1 MIVITSGLWLAG
13 SILGI
18 ITWAISRRAHLI
30 ARWLLAL
37 TLFALGLI
45 YLALLRDSAYQ
56 IFLLRG
62 TQDVIAWGKW
72 LPLIVG
78 PMVGLLWPLA
88 KGKRKWVLRLELLLL
103 FAITWLDGGIY
114 QVYGK
119 PPSNPGQEQ
128 WLTLQSTSST
138 CSPAALSAL
147 LALYNVRRTEGEL
160 IVDCMTTNRGT
171 PLQGPIPSPPT
182 I

>member
-1 MIVITSGLWLAG
+1 MPRQPLTNAVRLRSW
-13 SILGI
+13 SRFQRGI
-18 ITWAISRRAHLI
+18 DARRRRLD
-30 ARWLLAL
+30 
-37 TLFALGLI
+37 G
-45 YLALLRDSAYQ
+45 Q
-56 IFLLRG
+56 
-62 TQDVIAWGKW
+62 
-72 LPLIVG
+72 
-78 PMVGLLWPLA
+78 
-88 KGKRKWVLRLELLLL
+88 RLELLLL

-171 PLQGPIPSPPT
+171 PLQGIWRGLVKNCPPGFRPNLRHYPEDISARIIPAHRRRSSGKKDLAWF
-182 I
+182 